1 MKVSLGENL
10 LLNHKNPGQFTLDRF
25 PQYAKWWWGGCGD
38 RRRRHFKLCVWVCVV
53 YVWEEKS
60 KVQTIFLSLQP
71 PAPASPPHTLW
82 TWYRII
88 RVVLA
93 EALGWRREGELRV
106 KCLLEMHCGVFSCMG
121 NRSCQASPMPC
132 AYLIWLA
139 ASASGFV

>member
-1 MKVSLGENL
+1 MQSG
-10 LLNHKNPGQFTLDRF
+10 GG
-25 PQYAKWWWGGCGD
+25 WGGGD

-71 PAPASPPHTLW
+71 PAPASSPHTLW

-121 NRSCQASPMPC
+121 NRLCQASPMPC
-132 AYLIWLA
+132 VYLIWLA
-139 ASASGFV
+139 ASASGFVYFCTGLGFFPQSLMTELAWL